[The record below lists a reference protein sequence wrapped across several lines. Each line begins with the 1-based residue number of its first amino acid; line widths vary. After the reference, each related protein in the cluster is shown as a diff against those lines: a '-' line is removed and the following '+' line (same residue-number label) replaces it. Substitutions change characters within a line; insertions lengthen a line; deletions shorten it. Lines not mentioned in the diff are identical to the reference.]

1 MPGVEI
7 RELTPEDREQS
18 WRLSVESFGGP
29 PPGSPLPEPPD
40 PRTRV
45 GLHAWGAF
53 EDDGRL
59 LAKIV
64 GFDFRSWF
72 GGAAVPTCG
81 IAGVA
86 VSPEARGRGL
96 LQPLFA
102 AALGDH
108 VGRGQPL
115 STLFPTANGIYRSLG
130 YELVSS
136 FDTVVIP
143 TAQLSTAPAVATSV
157 RRATADDLPAVHDV
171 YTAWASGQNGPLTRT
186 GARFDA
192 DDLLDDVTA
201 VTLAVRGDVVTGFL
215 SWNRGD
221 SYQPDAV
228 LTVEDLVAVDAD
240 AYRALWQVLASFA
253 SVTGSV
259 RVTTSGDDPAR
270 HVLRTA
276 TWDVASRH
284 PYMLRLLDLPGAMT
298 ALAAEPPLAPAAVDL
313 TVTGDRLGLLDGSY
327 LLTVGDGV
335 AACER
340 TGPAAPREDVPAFTA
355 GGIGLLWSGAQS
367 CGNLRHLGHLTGPDH
382 HDHVLDALFGGRQ
395 LHIRDYF

>member
-1 MPGVEI
+1 MEI
-7 RELTPEDREQS
+7 RELTPDDREQV

-40 PRTRV
+40 PRALGGR
-45 GLHAWGAF
+45 HSWGAF

-59 LAKIV
+59 LAQVV
-64 GFDFRSWF
+64 GFDFGSWF

-96 LQPLFA
+96 LRPLFA
-102 AALGDH
+102 AALEDH
-108 VGRGQPL
+108 AERGQPL

-136 FDTVVIP
+136 FDTVAVP
-143 TAQLSTAPAVATSV
+143 TAQLTTAPPVATTT
-157 RRATADDLPAVHDV
+157 RRATADDLPAVHEV
-171 YTAWASGQNGPLTRT
+171 YTAWASAQNGPLTRT
-186 GARFDA
+186 GARFDV
-192 DDLLDDVTA
+192 DDLLDGVTA
-201 VTLAVRGDVVTGFL
+201 VTLAVAGDRVTGFL
-215 SWNRGD
+215 SWMRGD

-240 AYRALWQVLASFA
+240 AFRALWQVLASFA
-253 SVTGSV
+253 SVTGTV
-259 RVTTSGDDPAR
+259 RLTTSGDDPAR

-276 TWDVASRH
+276 TWDVVARH
-284 PYMLRLLDLPGAMT
+284 PYMVRLLDLPGAMT
-298 ALAAEPPLAPAAVDL
+298 ALAAEPPLAPATVEL
-313 TVTGDRLGLLDGSY
+313 TVVGDKLGLLDGTY
-327 LLTVGDGV
+327 VLDVGDGV
-335 AACER
+335 VGCER
-340 TGPAAPREDVPAFTA
+340 TGPPAPRDDVPALTA
-355 GGIGLLWSGAQS
+355 GGVGLLWSGAQS

-382 HDHVLDALFGGRQ
+382 HDDVLDALFGGRQ